1 MRPAAVYSV
10 SQGQEGHSKI
20 ERNYRCWKLKPVVV
34 CSVSQ
39 EPPEQTT
46 VMRLRELIKVIPIK
60 TEIEEILPGLWVYLS
75 LLASSA
81 AQPSFLEDDNM

>member
-1 MRPAAVYSV
+1 
-10 SQGQEGHSKI
+10 
-20 ERNYRCWKLKPVVV
+20 
-34 CSVSQ
+34 
-39 EPPEQTT
+39 
-46 VMRLRELIKVIPIK
+46 MRLRELIKVIPTK

>member
-1 MRPAAVYSV
+1 LRPAAVYSV

-20 ERNYRCWKLKPVVV
+20 ERNCRCWKLKPVVV

-46 VMRLRELIKVIPIK
+46 VMRELIKVIPIK

-75 LLASSA
+75 SLLASSA
-81 AQPSFLEDDNM
+81 AQPSFLENDNM